1 MAHWLSFFVLWSPS
15 FFFVLGGGQ
24 DDAIASGHAAYRME
38 ENEEEPNLFTV
49 NVGNLPPGKEVE
61 VVITYVTEFEF
72 EEGQLKFRI
81 PSNNQNPSYTAAGNS
96 PPQLKLQVHFSTHMG

>member
-1 MAHWLSFFVLWSPS
+1 
-15 FFFVLGGGQ
+15 
-24 DDAIASGHAAYRME
+24 ME

-61 VVITYVTEFEF
+61 VVITYVTELEF
-72 EEGQLKFRI
+72 EGGQLKFRI

-96 PPQLKLQVHFSTHMG
+96 PPQLKLQVHFGTHISCRPHHRVSKSENNTRRAVVCAWRV